1 MLPAI
6 SPAKFTDERQKRP
19 QQVAEAI
26 KSLIVERALMA
37 GARLPGEN
45 ELMRHFGMAKG
56 TIREAISILEAQGL
70 VATRTGP
77 RGGTFVKE
85 VAETRAKALL
95 SNYFYFRNVT
105 IADIYQLRR
114 ALEPE
119 LAATLAGKLSDAQL
133 AQLEATVAEYSKPAR
148 DAEEEKSQHIAAL
161 RFHAQ
166 LANFSGNEMLRF
178 MVRFTSSI
186 LSDLTVYRRLYCP
199 PNRDLWEKGKTSQ
212 LQLIDALRHGDGE
225 AARRIM
231 AAHMESAQA
240 LMEVQESI
248 IDRPLKF

>member
-148 DAEEEKSQHIAAL
+148 DAEEEKKPAHRRAAISRPTGEFLRQRNAAL
-161 RFHAQ
+161 YGAFHFIHFVGLDGVSSALLPAQ
-166 LANFSGNEMLRF
+166 PRF
-178 MVRFTSSI
+178 MG
-186 LSDLTVYRRLYCP
+186 
-199 PNRDLWEKGKTSQ
+199 KGKDQST
-212 LQLIDALRHGDGE
+212 
-225 AARRIM
+225 AAN
-231 AAHMESAQA
+231 
-240 LMEVQESI
+240 
-248 IDRPLKF
+248 